1 MYYSVIKYGD
11 TSEQVMLKFPTLHYI
26 IITAFGGSKLT
37 IGLYMK
43 ALHAVDRGSFC
54 NRIFLFYFFFVFC
67 IVMNLL
73 SKTCAISS
81 L

>member
-43 ALHAVDRGSFC
+43 ALHAVTVVPSVIGFFSS
-54 NRIFLFYFFFVFC
+54 IFSLYSV
-67 IVMNLL
+67 
-73 SKTCAISS
+73 SS
-81 L
+81 